1 MWTRAKRVLSAG
13 SRSRLPALGFPLA
26 HLAILGALAGCSL
39 PRAESRDAILS
50 EAKEPRSSS
59 WADSVLA
66 TLTPR
71 ERAAQLVWPQL
82 FGDYTADSSVS
93 WTRVTNLVRTE
104 RVGGLVMSIGS
115 PIETADKLNTLQEMG
130 AVPLLIGAD
139 YEDGAGF
146 RTRGG
151 HFLPNNI
158 YLGGATLFPKQ
169 MALGATRDTSLAF
182 EQGRIT
188 AVEGRAVGVH
198 MAFAPVLDV
207 NNNPNNPV
215 IGPRSFGEDPALVA
229 AMGASLIQGLQRHG
243 MLATAKHFPGHG
255 DTDRNSHLAITEVN
269 APRPRLDSVE
279 LVPFRRA
286 IAERVAAVMT
296 FHGVVPALD
305 TNPVPA
311 TLSPI
316 VMNGLLRREM
326 GFEGLLITDALDMN
340 GVLARVR
347 PAANATPLTG
357 NYGTIDSP
365 GLAEVVKLAVSAGN
379 DVLLMPLDV
388 PTAIDAVVNGV
399 KEGRFTQARIDS
411 SVRRILVM
419 KQDMGLHRARTV
431 SLDDVR
437 RRVGT
442 PANLRVAELVAERG
456 ITLAKDSGSLVPIR
470 ASTGNKPN
478 VLSVS
483 IANRVD
489 LSAGSAFD
497 AELRTGANVRSLW
510 IDAADPAAGAARAV
524 AIADSVDYVVVGSY
538 LAQGTTVA
546 NVNASN
552 PLIELVRDLRARNP
566 RTVLV
571 AFGNPYLLQNVP
583 FVSTYLIAWGG
594 FPPSQRA
601 AARALIG
608 TATISGRLPISI
620 PPLLRLGDGEMRAVT
635 TPR

>member
-1 MWTRAKRVLSAG
+1 MWTRARRAASAG
-13 SRSRLPALGFPLA
+13 NGHRSSVIGSRLLLAALTTA
-26 HLAILGALAGCSL
+26 SACTSL
-39 PRAESRDAILS
+39 PRTENRPPTTD
-50 EAKEPRSSS
+50 

-82 FGDYTADSSVS
+82 FGDYTAEGSAS
-93 WTRVTNLVRTE
+93 WQRITNMVANE
-104 RVGGLVMSIGS
+104 RVGGFVMSIGS
-115 PIETADKLNTLQEMG
+115 PIETAAKLNALQRM
-130 AVPLLIGAD
+130 ARVPILVGAD

-151 HFLPNNI
+151 HFLPNAI
-158 YLGGATLFPKQ
+158 YLGGATIFPKQ
-169 MALGATRDTSLAF
+169 MALGAAGDTALAYT
-182 EQGRIT
+182 QGRIT
-188 AVEGRAVGVH
+188 ALEGRAVGVH

-215 IGPRSFGEDPALVA
+215 IGPRSFGEDPAVVSR
-229 AMGASLIQGLQRHG
+229 MGAALIRGLQENG

-255 DTDRNSHLAITEVN
+255 DTDRNSHLSITEVN
-269 APRPRLDSVE
+269 ASRPRLDSVE

-286 IAERVAAVMT
+286 IASGVSAVMT

-305 TNPVPA
+305 TTPVPA
-311 TLSPI
+311 TLSPV

-347 PAANATPLTG
+347 PSANATPLTG

-365 GLAEVVKLAVSAGN
+365 GLAEVVKLAVIAGN

-399 KEGRFTQARIDS
+399 REGRFTQARVDAS
-411 SVRRILVM
+411 ARRILRM
-419 KQDMGLHRARTV
+419 KQALGLHRDRV
-431 SLDDVR
+431 VDVDSVR
-437 RRVGT
+437 ARVGT
-442 PANLRVAELVAERG
+442 SANLAAADSAAQRA
-456 ITLAKDSGSLVPIR
+456 ITLAKDSLQLVPL
-470 ASTGNKPN
+470 ASTAGRPN
-478 VLSVS
+478 ILSIT

-489 LSAGSAFD
+489 LGAGTTFD
-497 AELRTGANVRSLW
+497 AEMRSGASVRSLW
-510 IDAADPAAGAARAV
+510 VDPADPLGALTRVAALKDSIESVVIGA
-524 AIADSVDYVVVGSY
+524 Y

-546 NVNASN
+546 NANA
-552 PLIELVRDLRARNP
+552 PDAVAAFIRAVHELKP

-583 FVSTYLIAWGG
+583 FVSSYVVAWGG
-594 FPPSQRA
+594 YPPSQRA

-608 TATISGRLPISI
+608 ASDITGRLPISI
-620 PPLLRLGDGEMRAVT
+620 PPLLRLGAGESRRALI
-635 TPR
+635 PR

>member
-1 MWTRAKRVLSAG
+1 ML
-13 SRSRLPALGFPLA
+13 ALGACA
-26 HLAILGALAGCSL
+26 HLPSAARG
-39 PRAESRDAILS
+39 ESSADA
-50 EAKEPRSSS
+50 

-82 FGDYTADSSVS
+82 FGDYTAEGSAS
-93 WTRVTNLVRTE
+93 WQRISNWVANE
-104 RVGGLVMSIGS
+104 RIGGFVMSIGS
-115 PIETADKLNTLQEMG
+115 PVETAVKLNALQGM
-130 AVPLLIGAD
+130 ARVPILVGAD

-151 HFLPNNI
+151 HFLPNAI
-158 YLGGATLFPKQ
+158 YLGGATVFPKQ
-169 MALGATRDTSLAF
+169 MALGAAGDTALAYA
-182 EQGRIT
+182 QGRIT
-188 AVEGRAVGVH
+188 AIEGRAVGVH

-215 IGPRSFGEDPALVA
+215 IGPRSFGEDPAVVSRMGVA
-229 AMGASLIQGLQRHG
+229 LIRGLQENG

-255 DTDRNSHLAITEVN
+255 DTDRNSHLSITEVN
-269 APRPRLDSVE
+269 ASRPRLDSVE

-286 IAERVAAVMT
+286 IASGVAAVMT

-305 TNPVPA
+305 TTPVPA
-311 TLSPI
+311 TLSPV
-316 VMNGLLRREM
+316 VMNGLLRRDM
-326 GFEGLLITDALDMN
+326 GFDGLLITDALDMN

-365 GLAEVVKLAVSAGN
+365 GLAEVVKLAVIAGN

-399 KEGRFTQARIDS
+399 REGRFTQARVDAS
-411 SVRRILVM
+411 ARRILRM
-419 KQDMGLHRARTV
+419 KRQLGLHRDRFV
-431 SLDDVR
+431 DVDSVR
-437 RRVGT
+437 SRVGT
-442 PANLRVAELVAERG
+442 SANLAAADTAAQRA
-456 ITLAKDSGSLVPIR
+456 ITLAKDSLQLVPL
-470 ASTGNKPN
+470 ASTAGKPN
-478 VLSVS
+478 VLSIT

-489 LSAGSAFD
+489 LGAGTTFD
-497 AELRTGANVRSLW
+497 AELRNGANVRSLW
-510 IDAADPAAGAARAV
+510 VDPTDPLNALARA
-524 AIADSVDYVVVGSY
+524 AALADSVESVVIGAY

-546 NVNASN
+546 NANAPDAVSAF
-552 PLIELVRDLRARNP
+552 IRAVHERKP
-566 RTVLV
+566 RTILV

-583 FVSTYLIAWGG
+583 FVSSYVVAWGG

-608 TATISGRLPISI
+608 ASDITGRLPISI
-620 PPLLRLGDGEMRAVT
+620 PPLLRLGAGDSRRARIT
-635 TPR
+635 R